1 MKQEF
6 TTLEEILEERPV
18 DPQAL
23 AREVSVVEAQM
34 SGYLLRELRK
44 GQGLSQQTLADR
56 MGVSQRRV
64 SAIERGLVDRTEVAT
79 IRSYVTALGGELKLV
94 AQIGETSTLIADLAS
109 VDADQAVA
117 R

>member
-1 MKQEF
+1 MKQDIA
-6 TTLEEILEERPV
+6 TLEEILEQRPV
-18 DPQAL
+18 HL
-23 AREVSVVEAQM
+23 EVLVKEVSVVEAQV

-79 IRSYVTALGGELKLV
+79 IRSYVTALGGELKLI
-94 AQIGETSTLIADLAS
+94 AQIGETRTLIADFAS
-109 VDADQAVA
+109 VAVDGAAA

>member
-6 TTLEEILEERPV
+6 TTLDEILEERPV

-23 AREVSVVEAQM
+23 ATEVVVVEAQM
-34 SGYLLRELRK
+34 SGYLLRELRN
-44 GQGLSQQTLADR
+44 GQGLSQQNVADR

-94 AQIGETSTLIADLAS
+94 AQIGETTTMIADYPS
-109 VDADQAVA
+109 VAPDQAVA